1 MLMFGKKSGKSS
13 PIIETIQMN
22 AHTLMTGAA
31 VDKYFPANF
40 GSFLR
45 IPFLENTW
53 QPLLL

>member
-13 PIIETIQMN
+13 LIIETIQMN